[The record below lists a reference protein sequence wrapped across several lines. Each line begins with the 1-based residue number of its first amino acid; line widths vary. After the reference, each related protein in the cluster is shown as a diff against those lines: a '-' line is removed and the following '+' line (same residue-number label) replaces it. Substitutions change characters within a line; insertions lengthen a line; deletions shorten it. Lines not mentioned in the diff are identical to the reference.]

1 MTALKRQFFLSFA
14 VIGSVMPLM
23 TVFLRGQGGFDFL
36 QLGIASALMGIPML
50 FSPALLTLLAD
61 RNVDPRRILTI
72 SYFFSGIVLLG
83 IYFSPNIT
91 VTFILYFFHGLS
103 FVAML
108 PLQDGFFF
116 SLTEQHRKEG
126 KKVIAYPFM
135 RVWGTVGFIL
145 PSLLLFIPLRN
156 GAAPSAILPVAVGFC
171 FLSLIN
177 SLTLPRLNQAVRP
190 ADQSNKIPTWKALQR
205 LFSPE
210 GRWLAIGLFFGLIGA
225 SSYYSFV
232 ANFYDEVVQI
242 PRQYIGLILNFGVLL
257 EIGYSLLM
265 PWMQQ
270 KIGLKA
276 IMSLGFG
283 LMSIRLFLVA
293 AFPTPAVVLITQ
305 VVTGLEVLALFLAPP
320 IFINR
325 LAGDEFRNSIQGV
338 YTMTVAGLSRIVAG
352 LSAGFV
358 VMYLGLKPGLI
369 FGAISTSIA
378 FFVITFL
385 FGRIPPRK
393 RNGAT

>member
-23 TVFLRGQGGFDFL
+23 TVFLREQGGFDFL
-36 QLGIASALMGIPML
+36 LLGIASALMGVPML

-61 RNVDPRRILTI
+61 RNVDSRRILSI
-72 SYFFSGIVLLG
+72 SYFFSGIVLTG
-83 IYFSPNIT
+83 IYFSSHIA
-91 VTFILYFFHGLS
+91 VTLILYFFHGLA

-116 SLTEQHRKEG
+116 SLTEQHRNEG
-126 KKVIAYPFM
+126 KKVIDYPYM

-156 GAAPSAILPVAVGFC
+156 GASPSAILPLAVGFC

-177 SLTLPRLNQAVRP
+177 SLTLPKLNQPVRP
-190 ADQSNKIPTWKALQR
+190 ADQKGKAPTWKALQR

-210 GRWLAIGLFFGLIGA
+210 GRWLAISLFFGLAGA
-225 SSYYSFV
+225 TSYYSFV
-232 ANFYDEVVQI
+232 ANYYDEVVHI
-242 PRQYIGLILNFGVLL
+242 PRQYIGLILNLGVLL
-257 EIGYSLLM
+257 EIAYSLLM
-265 PWMQQ
+265 PWMQR
-270 KIGLKA
+270 KIGLKT

-283 LMSIRLFLVA
+283 LMAIRLLLVA
-293 AFPTPAVVLITQ
+293 AFPTPAVVLVTQ
-305 VVTGLEVLALFLAPP
+305 AVTGLEVLALFLAPP
-320 IFINR
+320 IFLNR

-338 YTMTVAGLSRIVAG
+338 YTMTVAGLSRVFAG

-369 FGAISTSIA
+369 FGAISATIA
-378 FFVITFL
+378 FFVVTFL
-385 FGRIPPRK
+385 FGRIPPRE
-393 RNGAT
+393 RHGAT